1 MEVCLSKWI
10 ALTRMAL
17 QQVNFL
23 QLAQEYDRK
32 LDDNFTEWVERYREG
47 TDLNGTLTF
56 VSKFSV
62 HNVNLLQRSCMC
74 PPHDLASLV
83 S

>member
-10 ALTRMAL
+10 ALTRMTL

-47 TDLNGTLTF
+47 TDLNGTSTF
-56 VSKFSV
+56 VLKFSV
-62 HNVNLLQRSCMC
+62 YNVNLLQRSCMC

>member
-10 ALTRMAL
+10 ALTRMTL

-47 TDLNGTLTF
+47 TDLNGTSTF
-56 VSKFSV
+56 VLKFSV
-62 HNVNLLQRSCMC
+62 NNVN
-74 PPHDLASLV
+74 P
-83 S
+83 

>member
-10 ALTRMAL
+10 ALTHMTL

-47 TDLNGTLTF
+47 TDLNGTSTF
-56 VSKFSV
+56 VLKFSV
-62 HNVNLLQRSCMC
+62 NNVN
-74 PPHDLASLV
+74 P
-83 S
+83 